1 MSGSIYTTPSN
12 AYLAQHEKMLANLH
26 AIGTSLRDLRTTGY
40 GNSLDEFALRVG
52 CPVDAL
58 KQIEEGNPNV
68 PIGYVGLVLEFINA
82 MKAVTAVA
90 TNYADG
96 MSAAMKPVDFPK
108 M

>member
-1 MSGSIYTTPSN
+1 MSSTYTTPSD
-12 AYLAQHEKMLANLH
+12 AYLAQHHKMQANLL

-40 GNSLDEFALRVG
+40 SISLEEFAHRVG

-68 PIGYVGLVLEFINA
+68 PIGHVGLVLEFINA

-96 MSAAMKPVDFPK
+96 MSAAMKPIDFPK